1 MDKAR
6 IPADEEEYQ
15 KKWKNTQSQPLSFW
29 LSNEKK
35 ENKYLSTKQI
45 NLNPVEK
52 ETLRRYYSDI
62 RLIPTKNPSP

>member
-1 MDKAR
+1 MDR
-6 IPADEEEYQ
+6 VGIPANEEEYS
-15 KKWKNTQSQPLSFW
+15 KKWKNTPSQPLSFW

-35 ENKYLSTKQI
+35 EIKYLSTKQI

-62 RLIPTKNPSP
+62 RLIPTKNPSL